1 MIKNVIFSIAEA
13 CQKLTFDNQVTGSF
27 SDVKTLYDAEKGNI
41 LKTSPLTD
49 ASVRPSKLQLQNVQ
63 HVLKVFNEKVVAAL
77 KLQGCYET
85 AEFIQSVINWWNTV
99 NVSSKG
105 QDIRLNDP
113 HRRVQDLSSTS
124 LQTLHQ
130 LFQQAPSGHGKGRQQ
145 CLTQDTK
152 RALVQTMQ
160 GLAALCRYLLT
171 YADFKFVLLREI
183 QSDKIEGEFSVYR
196 QSTGANA
203 FMTSGDVMQAC
214 KKRLAR
220 HAASYLESI
229 ECLAVEYKTHHTC
242 VASAVDAEDASLIE
256 DSVAQPVLSAHEESC
271 AAYVAGWVEH
281 KCADSLTFSDE
292 EPLVASEVGAFI
304 KEVSRGSL
312 TVPHQSTF
320 DLVRFGLTFLKK
332 ARHRACCRQ
341 RLMKVL
347 STIATSYDID
357 ICDKLGRHLANVLLS
372 GLHNL
377 EKDQQ
382 KNGVLLQTS
391 IKKARLSD

>member
-1 MIKNVIFSIAEA
+1 MI
-13 CQKLTFDNQVTGSF
+13 GSF
-27 SDVKTLYDAEKGNI
+27 HDVKMLYDAEKGNI

-63 HVLKVFNEKVVAAL
+63 HVLRVFNEKVVAAL
-77 KLQGCYET
+77 KLQGSNET
-85 AEFIQSVINWWNTV
+85 ATFIQFVVDWWNTV

-105 QDIRLNDP
+105 QDIRLNDS
-113 HRRVQDLSSTS
+113 HRRVQDLSSTD
-124 LQTLHQ
+124 LETFHQ
-130 LFQQAPSGHGKGRQQ
+130 KFQQAPSGHGKSRKQSM
-145 CLTQDTK
+145 THDTK
-152 RALVQTMQ
+152 RAMVQTMQ
-160 GLAALCRYLLT
+160 GLAALCKHLLT
-171 YADFKFVLLREI
+171 RADFKFVLLREV

-220 HAASYLESI
+220 HAASYLQSMEFSSA
-229 ECLAVEYKTHHTC
+229 ENKAHTC
-242 VASAVDAEDASLIE
+242 VGAAVEAEDASFIE
-256 DSVAQPVLSAHEESC
+256 NCVAQPVLSVPEESC

-281 KCADSLTFSDE
+281 KCADSLSFSDE
-292 EPLVASEVGAFI
+292 EPLVTSEVGAFI
-304 KEVSRGSL
+304 TEVSRGSL

-320 DLVRFGLTFLKK
+320 DIVRFGLTFMKK

-341 RLMKVL
+341 RLMTVL
-347 STIATSYDID
+347 STIATCYDID
-357 ICDKLGRHLANVLLS
+357 TSDKMRRHLANVLLS

-382 KNGVLLQTS
+382 RNGVLLQTS
-391 IKKARLSD
+391 IKKARLSE